1 MHPDGNGGVSL
12 QIFMNE
18 DCKDTVPW
26 ASRQTSCQRTGIIT
40 GMKHRNIGQVKPV
53 VGGRLRTALTLGA
66 VQADSWAQ
74 AWVTA
79 IRVQPGR
86 VIPARSCPNQRNQP
100 LFFFF
105 FSNSS
110 PCVLQNAYLYP
121 QSSCKQYSA
130 FTSLLPL
137 SARSGHDLAVVSLT
151 LGTRPPITSWHC
163 AQRDAGPVSVLR

>member
-1 MHPDGNGGVSL
+1 MAQKLGVFGVHPDGNGGVSL

-105 FSNSS
+105 QIHLRVCYRTLISTRSRPANSIS
-110 PCVLQNAYLYP
+110 PLHHCFP
-121 QSSCKQYSA
+121 
-130 FTSLLPL
+130 FLL
-137 SARSGHDLAVVSLT
+137 VVATTWPS
-151 LGTRPPITSWHC
+151 
-163 AQRDAGPVSVLR
+163 

>member
-1 MHPDGNGGVSL
+1 MAQKLGVFGVHPDGNGGVSL

-18 DCKDTVPW
+18 DCKLTVPW

-105 FSNSS
+105 QIHLRVCYRTLISTRSRPANSI
-110 PCVLQNAYLYP
+110 
-121 QSSCKQYSA
+121 
-130 FTSLLPL
+130 LPL
-137 SARSGHDLAVVSLT
+137 HHYFPFLLVVATTWPS
-151 LGTRPPITSWHC
+151 
-163 AQRDAGPVSVLR
+163 

>member
-1 MHPDGNGGVSL
+1 MAQKLGVFGVHPDGNGGGSL

-18 DCKDTVPW
+18 DCKLTVPW
-26 ASRQTSCQRTGIIT
+26 ASRQTSCQCTGIIT

-66 VQADSWAQ
+66 IQADSWAQ

-105 FSNSS
+105 FQIHLRVCYRTLISTRSRPANSI
-110 PCVLQNAYLYP
+110 
-121 QSSCKQYSA
+121 
-130 FTSLLPL
+130 LPL
-137 SARSGHDLAVVSLT
+137 HHYFPFLLVVATTWPS
-151 LGTRPPITSWHC
+151 
-163 AQRDAGPVSVLR
+163 